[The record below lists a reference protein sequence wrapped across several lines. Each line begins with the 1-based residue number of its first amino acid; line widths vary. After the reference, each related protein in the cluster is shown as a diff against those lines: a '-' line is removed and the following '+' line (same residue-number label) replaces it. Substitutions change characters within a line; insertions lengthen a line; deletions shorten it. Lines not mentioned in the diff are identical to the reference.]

1 MDSLPQGHS
10 AKSIMPAEAQI
21 REAKPLPPCTGR
33 HFTVQEVAELWRLS
47 DDLIRRLFE
56 AEPGVITIGGTRSTG
71 RRRRYVTL
79 RIPETVL
86 ESVHRRLQRGTS

>member
-10 AKSIMPAEAQI
+10 AKSIMPSEAQI
-21 REAKPLPPCTGR
+21 REAKPPLPCTGR

-47 DDLIRRLFE
+47 DDLVRRLFE
-56 AEPGVITIGGTRSTG
+56 AEPGVITIGETRSSG

-79 RIPETVL
+79 RIPEMVL
-86 ESVHRRLQRGTS
+86 ERVHSRLQGNTR